1 MFQKILLAFDGSE
14 AARRA
19 ADLAGGLARAH
30 HASLRVVVAYDP
42 VPAYLGEPDFQRALT
57 GRLQHADEVL
67 AEARQLV
74 GEIPG
79 GLKDEIL
86 EGPAAEAILEVAKT
100 RASDLI
106 VMGTRGMGRLT
117 GLLIGSVSQK
127 VVAHADC
134 PVLLVR

>member
-14 AARRA
+14 AAQRA
-19 ADLAGGLARAH
+19 AELAGELARTHRAT
-30 HASLRVVVAYDP
+30 LRVVVSYDP
-42 VPAYLGEPDFQRALT
+42 IPAYLGEPDYQRALT
-57 GRLQHADEVL
+57 GRLQHAEETL
-67 AEARQLV
+67 AEARQRV